1 MVFKYKDDMTEQ
13 PPSVKYSHS
22 KKLRKKLW
30 LIYELLIMRKTQ
42 EKIIL
47 YARFCHMHNVK
58 KFKMLTVY
66 LTMMFSLQPAPA
78 HLLSHG

>member
-1 MVFKYKDDMTEQ
+1 
-13 PPSVKYSHS
+13 
-22 KKLRKKLW
+22 
-30 LIYELLIMRKTQ
+30 MRKTQ